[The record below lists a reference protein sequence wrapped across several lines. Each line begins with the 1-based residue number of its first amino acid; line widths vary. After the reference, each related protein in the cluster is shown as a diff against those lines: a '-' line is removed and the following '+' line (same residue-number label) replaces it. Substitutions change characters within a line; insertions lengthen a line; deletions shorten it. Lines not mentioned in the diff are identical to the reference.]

1 MGGEARVDR
10 DAGRG
15 AEDARWMRLA
25 LALAGLGRG
34 RTHPNPRVGAVA
46 VRDAHVLGIG
56 AHLEFGGPH
65 AEAALLASAPVDAL
79 RGATVYVNLEPCA
92 HHGKTPPCAPTLARA
107 GVARVVAS
115 IEDPDPRVRG
125 RGLAGLREAG
135 IEVETGPLA
144 GAARRLNAP
153 FLGWQARRRS
163 WVLLKLA
170 TTLDGRIAAAD
181 GSSRWIS
188 SPLAREHVH
197 RWRAGADAILV
208 GRGTWVADLPRLTAR
223 PSRDPRARLRARAG
237 DTRGW
242 PPQPARIVLD
252 SRCRT
257 AESDA
262 LLDHLSGSPG
272 GPWIFACGRHAPETH
287 RKRLEALGA
296 RCWVLPETG
305 AGAGI
310 DLAALMTRLGEEG
323 RLEVFVEGGA
333 SVATGLLRAGLV
345 DELRLIVAPSLLGGE
360 RVWLRDLGIGSID
373 GKLGWGRLRA
383 RRLGRDLLLSGLSP
397 AAEAMLDGR
406 AAAVEESPCSRA

>member
-1 MGGEARVDR
+1 
-10 DAGRG
+10 
-15 AEDARWMRLA
+15 MRLA

-46 VRDAHVLGIG
+46 VHDGRLVGVG

-65 AEAALLASAPVDAL
+65 AEGVLLATAPADTL
-79 RGATVYVNLEPCA
+79 RGATVYVNLEPCV
-92 HHGKTPPCAPTLARA
+92 HHGKTPPCLPTLVHA

-125 RGLAGLREAG
+125 RGFAGLREAG
-135 IEVETGPLA
+135 IAVATGMLA
-144 GAARRLNAP
+144 RAARRLNAP
-153 FLGWQARRRS
+153 FLSWQARRRA

-188 SPLAREHVH
+188 SPAAREHVH

-223 PSRDPRARLRARAG
+223 PARDPRARLRARVG
-237 DTRGW
+237 DARGW

-257 AESDA
+257 AESDV
-262 LLDHLSGSPG
+262 LLRHLSGSPG
-272 GPWIFACGRHAPETH
+272 GPWIFACGRHAPEAH
-287 RKRLEALGA
+287 RKRLEATGA
-296 RCWVLPETG
+296 CCWVLPEPG
-305 AGAGI
+305 AGAGV

-323 RLEVFVEGGA
+323 RLEVFVEGGG
-333 SVATGLLRAGLV
+333 SVATGLIRAGLV
-345 DELRLIVAPSLLGGE
+345 DELRLIVAPALLGGE
-360 RVWLRDLGIGSID
+360 RVWLRDLGITSIH
-373 GKLGWGRLRA
+373 GKLGWGRLRT
-383 RRLGRDLLLSGLSP
+383 RQLGPDLLLSGLSP
-397 AAEAMLDGR
+397 AAEALVDGR
-406 AAAVEESPCSRA
+406 ARAAEESPCSPA

>member
-1 MGGEARVDR
+1 MGGET
-10 DAGRG
+10 DAAGNGRRE
-15 AEDARWMRLA
+15 AQDERWMRLA
-25 LALAGLGRG
+25 LALARLGRG

-46 VRDAHVLGIG
+46 VRDGRLLGIG
-56 AHLEFGGPH
+56 AHLAFGGPH
-65 AEAALLASAPVDAL
+65 AEAALLEASAAEAL
-79 RGATVYVNLEPCA
+79 QGATVYVNLEPCA

-107 GVARVVAS
+107 GVARVVAA

-125 RGLAGLREAG
+125 RGFAGLREAG
-135 IEVETGPLA
+135 IGVETGPQA
-144 GAARRLNAP
+144 QAARRLNAP
-153 FLGWQARRRS
+153 FLNWQARRRS

-188 SPLAREHVH
+188 SPSAREHVH

-208 GRGTWVADLPRLTAR
+208 GHGTWVADRPRLTAR
-223 PSRDPRARLRARAG
+223 PAHDPLARLRRRAG
-237 DTRGW
+237 DVRSW

-257 AESDA
+257 AESDE
-262 LLDHLSGSPG
+262 LLAHLAGSPG
-272 GPWIFACGRHAPETH
+272 GPWIFACGRHAPQAH

-296 RCWVLPETG
+296 LCWVLPEPG

-310 DLAALMTRLGEEG
+310 DLAALMARLGEEG

-333 SVATGLLRAGLV
+333 SVATSLLRAGLV

-360 RVWLRDLGIGSID
+360 RIWSGDLGIRSID
-373 GKLGWGRLRA
+373 GKLAWGRLRA
-383 RRLGRDLLLSGLSP
+383 RRFGRDLGLSGLSP
-397 AAEAMLDGR
+397 AAEAMLEGSS
-406 AAAVEESPCSRA
+406 AAKESPCSRA

>member
-1 MGGEARVDR
+1 MGSEALVDR
-10 DAGRG
+10 DAGSG
-15 AEDARWMRLA
+15 SGEARWMRLA
-25 LALAGLGRG
+25 LALASLGRG

-46 VRDAHVLGIG
+46 VRDAHVLGMG

-65 AEAALLASAPVDAL
+65 AEAALLASVAPGAL
-79 RGATVYVNLEPCA
+79 RGATVYLNLEPCA
-92 HHGKTPPCAPTLARA
+92 HHGKTPPCAPSLARA
-107 GVARVVAS
+107 GVGRVVAS
-115 IEDPDPRVRG
+115 IEDPDPRVQG
-125 RGLAGLREAG
+125 RGFAGLREAG
-135 IEVETGPLA
+135 IGVEIGLLA
-144 GAARRLNAP
+144 RAARRLNAP
-153 FLGWQARRRS
+153 FLGWRARCRS

-188 SPLAREHVH
+188 SPAAREHVH
-197 RWRAGADAILV
+197 RWRAGADAVLV

-223 PSRDPRARLRARAG
+223 PSRDHLARLRARAG
-237 DTRGW
+237 DARSW
-242 PPQPARIVLD
+242 PPQPARVVLD

-262 LLDHLSGSPG
+262 LLKHVSGSPG
-272 GPWIFACGRHAPETH
+272 GPWIFACGRHAPEAN

-296 RCWVLPETG
+296 RCWVLPESG
-305 AGAGI
+305 AGAGV

-333 SVATGLLRAGLV
+333 GIATGLLRAGLV

-360 RVWLRDLGIGSID
+360 RVWLHDLGVGSID

-383 RRLGRDLLLSGLSP
+383 RRLGPDQLLTGLSL
-397 AAEAMLDGR
+397 AAESMLFGG
-406 AAAVEESPCSRA
+406 AATEESPCSRA